1 MMMNKILTILEK
13 YINRETISYLF
24 FGVVTTIVNYIVYYG
39 LRFFNV
45 HYLAANTIAWVAA
58 VTTAYVTNKLWVFQS
73 KSWESSVVLREIA
86 LFAGARIV
94 SLGIE
99 TVIMVL
105 TVELLHFDDRIMKIV
120 AQVIVV
126 IVNYIFSKLII
137 FKKE

>member
-1 MMMNKILTILEK
+1 MMINKILTILEK

-24 FGVVTTIVNYIVYYG
+24 FGVVSTIVNYIVYYG

>member
-1 MMMNKILTILEK
+1 MMIKKILTILEK

>member
-1 MMMNKILTILEK
+1 MMINKILTILEK

>member
-1 MMMNKILTILEK
+1 MMINKILTILEK

-58 VTTAYVTNKLWVFQS
+58 VTTAYVSNKLWVFQS
-73 KSWESSVVLREIA
+73 KSWESSVVFREIA